1 MKFTIESFTR
11 LEGQTHIEESPTLHV
26 WSTQSVAPW
35 YASAN
40 VTSAPVV
47 IDVPSAEPYDALVVE
62 LLVDV
67 ITDEDRVVRA
77 HAGRA
82 VLNRFTFASGEVQLM
97 NDTRTRPTAW
107 IKFSCD
113 VHPQKSGV
121 DPDGDA
127 AAAICADL
135 TARSSRWFERGRPV
149 NKEIERVHIPRLPG
163 IFKNAPGFVFAA
175 HRPCEPED
183 EELFERAVVVAAA
196 RRGENAHE
204 LAVKVISEI
213 NVPDHDPSEAVRR
226 MAKYLAEGV
235 QLLVNNL
242 PYLADPDIVKDKV
255 NTVDRFS
262 TDVRM
267 TMAGDCEDCARE
279 IALLWSL
286 ARRCAGTTPLVRAIA
301 LIARCYV
308 SCEHLGAVNLRGNP
322 FLDVYS
328 TGGKYYAHAFSQII
342 PAHWFRAALYN
353 DDAFTKL
360 QLSSDTLTPWDHGLR
375 TLTLDG
381 VRLCDAD
388 AYAPSFTTK
397 KIHDDFNNETTTA
410 ILARNPQN
418 DGSKTIDDD
427 EIDVDNNQSQDV
439 EAILTRIKCIEKV
452 GTKHYVFV
460 SSSYVFDSL
469 ITDKHCPV
477 YEISYL
483 QADGSYGASFQ
494 QMHQYPPDLRVFCT
508 HGEESCADDAHA
520 IAESFCKYLHPVT
533 RWDASGAPSP
543 IVLTELVRKNMA
555 RVGIDVS
562 IVDPQSANSGTDVRV
577 SHSGAHHAVL
587 GPTECVDEK
596 YLGSLARL
604 LKKNGYKTCRLQA
617 ERLARGASSV
627 FILVWR

>member
-11 LEGQTHIEESPTLHV
+11 LEGQTHVEESPVLHV
-26 WSTQSVAPW
+26 WSTQAVAPW
-35 YASAN
+35 YACAN
-40 VTSAPVV
+40 VTHAPVA
-47 IDVPSAEPYDALVVE
+47 IDVPSTEPYDALVVE

-67 ITDEDRVVRA
+67 VTDEGRRVRA

-82 VLNRFTFASGEVQLM
+82 VLNRFTFATGEVQLM

-107 IKFSCD
+107 LKFSCD
-113 VHPQKSGV
+113 VHPRSTGV

-127 AAAICADL
+127 AADICADL
-135 TARSSRWFERGRPV
+135 TTRSSRWFEKGHPV

-175 HRPCEPED
+175 HRPCEPEE

-213 NVPDHDPSEAVRR
+213 NVPDDQPSKAVHRI
-226 MAKYLAEGV
+226 AKYLAEGI

-279 IALLWSL
+279 IALMWSL
-286 ARRCAGTTPLVRAIA
+286 ARRCTGTTPLVRAIA

-308 SCEHLGAVNLRGNP
+308 SCEHLGAVNLQGNP

-328 TGGKYYAHAFSQII
+328 TGGKYYAHAFAQII
-342 PAHWFRAALYN
+342 PTHWFRAALYN

-360 QLSSDTLTPWDHGLR
+360 KLSSDTLIPWEHGLY

-388 AYAPSFTTK
+388 AFAPSFPVK
-397 KIHDDFNNETTTA
+397 KLLDALSDTADDDLTDADVSQAKDEDA
-410 ILARNPQN
+410 ILSR
-418 DGSKTIDDD
+418 
-427 EIDVDNNQSQDV
+427 
-439 EAILTRIKCIEKV
+439 LKCIEKV

-460 SSSYVFDSL
+460 SSSYVFDSFV
-469 ITDKHCPV
+469 TDKHCPV

-483 QADGSYGASFQ
+483 QPDGSYGASFQ
-494 QMHQYPPDLRVFCT
+494 QMHQNPPELRVFCT
-508 HGEESCADDAHA
+508 HGDESCSDDAHA
-520 IAESFCKYLHPVT
+520 MAYSFCKYLHPVT
-533 RWDASGAPSP
+533 KWDAAGAPTLEA
-543 IVLTELVRKNMA
+543 LTELA
-555 RVGIDVS
+555 RNKIKSAGLDVS
-562 IVDPQSANSGTDVRV
+562 VFDPHSANANSDVRAKPSDAV
-577 SHSGAHHAVL
+577 HAVL

-596 YLGSLARL
+596 YLGSFARL
-604 LKKNGYKTCRLQA
+604 LKQKGYTKCRLQA